1 MSSEDSAEVY
11 KLACYREK
19 VGDGILDERQHNSR
33 TSAFQVQVQIQV
45 QIQARVQSKSPVEYT
60 SPGGAILV
68 ERDQESMTGQEV
80 LGYLGP
86 R

>member
-19 VGDGILDERQHNSR
+19 VGDGILDERQHNSG
-33 TSAFQVQVQIQV
+33 TSAFQVQVQV

>member
-33 TSAFQVQVQIQV
+33 TSAFQVQVQV

-60 SPGGAILV
+60 SPGRAILV